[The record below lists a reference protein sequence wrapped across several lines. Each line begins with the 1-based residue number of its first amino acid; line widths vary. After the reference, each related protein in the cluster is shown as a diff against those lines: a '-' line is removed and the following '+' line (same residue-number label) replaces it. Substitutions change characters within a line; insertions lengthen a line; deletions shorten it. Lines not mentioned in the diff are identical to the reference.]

1 MKFAILTS
9 HPIQYQIPLFQEL
22 AKNSKI
28 DLTVYFCW
36 KAGSQKEYYDKQFG
50 RKIVWDLS
58 LLDGYNYKFLN
69 NFSLRSSSDFWGQIN
84 PGIIVE
90 LIKNHPDA
98 LLVYGWNSF
107 TNWLVFTASFIRKIT
122 VFLHSENPL
131 NQELLK
137 SKWKIKIKKIILGA
151 LFKFISA
158 FLYIGEEN
166 KKFYQYYGVPEEK
179 LFFVPYAV
187 DNSRFI
193 AVNKELRIKNYELRK
208 KAGIGKSDVVILFVG
223 KLIEKKRPMDLLKA
237 YHQLI
242 IHNSKFIIHL
252 LFVGDGALRS
262 ELENYIK
269 EHNLKNVHFTGFKNQ
284 TELPKYY
291 AMADIFVLPSGVGET
306 WGLVVNEAMCFSLPV
321 IISDIVGCGK
331 DLVKNEKNG
340 YIFPVGDVKKI
351 AEHLADLIKN
361 PKRRKLFG
369 EKSLNIIKNY
379 NHDRDIDGILK
390 TLDYLNK

>member
-107 TNWLVFTASFIRKIT
+107 TNWLVFTASFIRKIP

-166 KKFYQYYGVPEEK
+166 KKFYQYYGVPEKK